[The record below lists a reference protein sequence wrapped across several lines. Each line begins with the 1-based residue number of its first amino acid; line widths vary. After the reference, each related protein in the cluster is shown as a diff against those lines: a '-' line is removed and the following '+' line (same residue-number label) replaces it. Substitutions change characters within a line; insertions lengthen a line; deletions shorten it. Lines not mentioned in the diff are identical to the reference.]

1 MICLVSHDAGGAEL
15 LSSWAKNNRGVF
27 LYNIKGP
34 AVRIFKKKFKNF
46 KNSNQKII
54 KKKTNIFITGT
65 SKKSPH
71 ELSFIKYAKKR
82 KIKSISIID
91 HWVNYKERFSRN
103 NKETLPDEIWVTDKI
118 ALNLAK
124 KIFNI
129 RVILKKNYYLMD
141 FVKSFNDLQKKNKTK
156 KIILYLTTNTN
167 NKKRDLTKLN
177 HFFKKAKYYKDKKIP
192 VVVKIHPSENISK
205 YNSLIKKFKFVKFV
219 KNYDLIKLLVK
230 CKYVIGYN
238 SMAMYLASKVKKK
251 IFHADNNLK
260 KNILPIKINKF
271 DKIFKN

>member
-1 MICLVSHDAGGAEL
+1 MICLVSHDAGGGEL

-34 AVRIFKKKFKNF
+34 ALRIFKKKFKNF

-65 SKKSPH
+65 SKKSTH

-103 NKETLPDEIWVTDKI
+103 NQEILPDEIWVTDKI

-129 RVILKKNYYLMD
+129 RVILKRNYYLMD
-141 FVKSFNDLQKKNKTK
+141 FVKTFNDLQKKN
-156 KIILYLTTNTN
+156 
-167 NKKRDLTKLN
+167 
-177 HFFKKAKYYKDKKIP
+177 
-192 VVVKIHPSENISK
+192 
-205 YNSLIKKFKFVKFV
+205 
-219 KNYDLIKLLVK
+219 
-230 CKYVIGYN
+230 
-238 SMAMYLASKVKKK
+238 
-251 IFHADNNLK
+251 
-260 KNILPIKINKF
+260 
-271 DKIFKN
+271 